1 MEAIAIEVLWDLL
14 VFLALVA
21 GGLVML
27 GLLAHTR

>member
-1 MEAIAIEVLWDLL
+1 MEAIAIEVIWDLF

-27 GLLAHTR
+27 GLLTRTR